1 MDCLF
6 RLVDDT
12 EQFLSTWWR
21 RRPGV
26 LNPLFPPVDVLPP
39 ATVEALLDDGL
50 LAVPYVELVG
60 ADGTVPPDRFC
71 RPRTVLGRRLTNYV
85 DAHQVRRLIR
95 EEGATLVLRCVGQWN
110 AGVRRLTDGIAERLD
125 HRVEATYI
133 ISPPGP
139 GARRTEPVDADRLTI
154 QIAGETMWQI
164 HGNPPDERPGATPVM
179 LETTVH
185 SGQVLYTPKGF
196 ALTAL
201 TTGDE
206 PSVHLS
212 LTIAD
217 FPTEPLT
224 PTTLFQKLRTSP
236 DGLAPEALTSAAR
249 AAVRPI
255 SGEG

>member
-50 LAVPYVELVG
+50 LAVPYVEPVC
-60 ADGTVPPDRFC
+60 ANGTVPPDRFC
-71 RPRTVLGRRLTNYV
+71 RPRTVLGQRLTNYV
-85 DAHQVRRLIR
+85 DAHRVRRIIR
-95 EEGATLVLRCVGQWN
+95 EEGATLVLRCVSQWN

-133 ISPPGP
+133 ITPPGP
-139 GARRTEPVDADRLTI
+139 RALRAERVDTDRLTI
-154 QIAGETMWQI
+154 QIAGETTWQI
-164 HGNPPDERPGATPVM
+164 HGNPPDERPDATPVT

-196 ALTAL
+196 ALTAI

-212 LTIAD
+212 LTIAAPPPELSRPQP
-217 FPTEPLT
+217 FSRNSEPAPT
-224 PTTLFQKLRTSP
+224 
-236 DGLAPEALTSAAR
+236 ALPP
-249 AAVRPI
+249 RP
-255 SGEG
+255 